1 MTFLNFSIIIRHPRH
16 AHAKVKLYLYFVC
29 HELQYRLIITMVEG
43 PGATRNARKL
53 QPCVGLT
60 VTECSQPRAAAD
72 DDISKQVVDAF
83 SVGKEVFLVFSDNSA
98 LRLHFGMNGCLWLL
112 KSSAK
117 STEITN
123 QENVTMKLKLESD
136 CNAHESWILSC
147 RGTTVNKVSARVAYS
162 KRDRLLKRDVCAE
175 DSVFDANQVL
185 NALKTR
191 PTAFISD
198 AILDQDRF
206 PGVGNIIKMEGLH
219 QAKVH
224 PKRTV
229 SSLRDEELTTVI
241 HSCRLYARTWLMSG
255 RAPAKHVY
263 NQTICQSCQDTVRM
277 AKLGNDLSRVTFW
290 CDACQPLSHSGQKRH
305 ASLVDRSILINVPPA
320 ANMARVPL
328 NPIGVCPQHGAH
340 TVQVK
345 RVRKTGAN
353 QNRLFFRC
361 KNRACPYFLWADS
374 HLKTCCGR
382 KVLLRISKTERSGG
396 RWFLSCQQC
405 SFFAWATPQQLQPIQ
420 QHLTPLL

>member
-1 MTFLNFSIIIRHPRH
+1 
-16 AHAKVKLYLYFVC
+16 
-29 HELQYRLIITMVEG
+29 MVEG

-53 QPCVGLT
+53 QPCIGLT
-60 VTECSQPRAAAD
+60 VTECSTPRATVRAND
-72 DDISKQVVDAF
+72 DNNLHSNKHVTDAF
-83 SVGKEVFLVFSDNSA
+83 SVGKEVFLVFSDDSA
-98 LRLHFGMNGCLWLL
+98 LRLHFGMNGCLWF
-112 KSSAK
+112 KSSSGSADM
-117 STEITN
+117 TRN
-123 QENVTMKLKLESD
+123 QEQVTLKLELHQSLKD
-136 CNAHESWILSC
+136 GNAHESWMLTC

-185 NALKTR
+185 TALKTR
-191 PTAFISD
+191 PSAFISD

-206 PGVGNIIKMEGLH
+206 PGVGNIIKIEGLH

-229 SSLRDEELTTVI
+229 SSLSNEKLQTVI
-241 HSCRLYARTWLMSG
+241 HKCRLYAQAWLRSG
-255 RAPAKHVY
+255 RAPTKHVY
-263 NQTICQSCQDTVRM
+263 NQTVCQSCQSTVRM

-290 CDACQPLSHSGQKRH
+290 CDTCQPISDSCGQKRH
-305 ASLVDRSILINVPPA
+305 ASLVEGSTMNVPPA
-320 ANMARVPL
+320 KVARVPL

-340 TVQVK
+340 SVQVK
-345 RVRKTGAN
+345 RVRKTGVN
-353 QNRLFFRC
+353 QNRLFYGC
-361 KNRACPYFLWADS
+361 KNRACPYFSWADS

-382 KVLLRISKTERSGG
+382 KVLLRVSKTERSGG
-396 RWFLSCQQC
+396 KWFLSCQSC